1 MININRK
8 FISIVSL
15 VLSISLCVSSC
26 ANKAAIS
33 NGESVSE
40 SAEVENKYDKIPVS
54 LDESME
60 FFEFSQVKTGTAYL
74 YKQKE
79 RKVILG
85 RFAPVIAI
93 NAGHGTEIPSGTRTL
108 SHPDGS
114 PKVTGGTTK
123 EGEVYSSAI
132 SQGMTFLSGVKES
145 EVTLLL
151 AMYLKEELLEMGY
164 DVLMLREQIDTQ
176 LDNVARTVLA
186 NNYAD
191 MHISLH
197 FDSTNTDKGMFYC
210 CTPSSKKYRRMY
222 PVSETFEK
230 NDLLGDT
237 IIAALASQ
245 GEKIYGNGKL
255 PMDLTQTSYTKIPSM
270 ALELGDKASLHTPDR
285 LKELASR
292 LALAIYCIPL
302 ENFSD

>member
-33 NGESVSE
+33 NEESVSE

>member
-1 MININRK
+1 MKINKNIV
-8 FISIVSL
+8 FIIA
-15 VLSISLCVSSC
+15 VLLTMAVIFTSCTSSNVNTSEISQ
-26 ANKAAIS
+26 
-33 NGESVSE
+33 SE
-40 SAEVENKYDKIPVS
+40 NEEETSKYDKIPVS
-54 LDESME
+54 ISDDME
-60 FFEFSQVKTGTAYL
+60 FAEFSKIKTGTAYL

-85 RFAPVIAI
+85 RFAPVVAI
-93 NAGHGTEIPSGTRTL
+93 NAGHGTEIPPGTTTL

-132 SQGMTFLSGVKES
+132 SKGMTFLSGVKES

-197 FDSTNTDKGMFYC
+197 FDSTDSDKGMFYC